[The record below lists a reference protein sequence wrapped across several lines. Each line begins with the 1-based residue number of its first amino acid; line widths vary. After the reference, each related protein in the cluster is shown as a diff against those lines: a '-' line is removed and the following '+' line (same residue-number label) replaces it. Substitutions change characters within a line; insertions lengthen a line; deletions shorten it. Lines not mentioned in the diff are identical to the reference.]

1 MGGAYHILYH
11 IWYANNGKT
20 LESMRG
26 RHRHANTNIAYMGF
40 DILFGVLAYVIATI
54 IDRDNNINNID
65 YILVSVCSIL
75 LIVAFNR
82 NRRLYDTTMFFYID
96 RWLTCLSKSFI
107 YSTLYVIVLAFYV
120 GHCNVTVHFYVTFL
134 ISEYILLIFS
144 AFFTRWFLRKTK
156 VYAVRTLLVG
166 TKTDYERVIRF
177 LNHNSMSVK
186 IIGYISET
194 SIYPEGD
201 DTPFLGTIDN
211 MEEVIHEN
219 SIDQVFFLQHRKNP
233 VNLEKHV
240 ELCMELG
247 VVARVLIHPYRIGKA
262 KSAICSIGTYPTI
275 TYHNVIMNVYVKTV
289 KRVCDVLLSII
300 GIIVFAIPM
309 LITAIAIKLDSK
321 GPVIFKQTRVGLNGR
336 HFKMYKFRS
345 MVADAEARKK
355 ELEQKNK
362 VSSGLM
368 FKMEDDPRITKVGK
382 FIRKTS
388 IDELPQFFNVLFGS
402 MSLVGTRPPTVDEV
416 AKYDTRHWRR
426 LSIKPGITGMWQTS
440 GRSEITDFEEV
451 VALDKEYIDNWSLWL
466 DIKILFKTVF
476 QVFVKRKGAC

>member
-1 MGGAYHILYH
+1 
-11 IWYANNGKT
+11 
-20 LESMRG
+20 MRG
-26 RHRHANTNIAYMGF
+26 RHRHANINIAYMGF
-40 DILFGVLAYVIATI
+40 DILFGVLAYFIASA
-54 IDRDNNINNID
+54 IDRGRSIDNID
-65 YILVSVCSIL
+65 YLLVSMCSL
-75 LIVAFNR
+75 LLVIAFNR

-96 RWLTCLSKSFI
+96 RWLSYITKSFV
-107 YSTLYVIVLAFYV
+107 YSTFYVIVLAFYV
-120 GHCNVTVHFYVTFL
+120 GHCDVRVRFFVIFL
-134 ISEYILLIFS
+134 ICEYILLVFS
-144 AFFTRWFLRKTK
+144 AFFTRWFLRRTK

-166 TKTDYERVIRF
+166 TKTDYEKVLRF
-177 LNHNSMSVK
+177 LNHNSMSVNVV
-186 IIGYISET
+186 GYISET
-194 SIYPEGD
+194 SAYPEGD

-211 MEEVIHEN
+211 MEEVIHQN
-219 SIDQVFFLQHRKNP
+219 SIDQVFFLQHRKHP
-233 VNLEKHV
+233 LNLEKHV

-247 VVARVLIHPYRIGKA
+247 VIARVLVHPYRIGKA
-262 KSAICSIGTYPTI
+262 QSAICSIGTYPAI
-275 TYHNVIMNVYVKTV
+275 TYHNVVMNAYVKAV
-289 KRVCDVLLSII
+289 KRICDVLLSIV

-309 LITAIAIKLDSK
+309 LITAVLIKLDSK

-336 HFKMYKFRS
+336 HFKMFKFRS
-345 MVADAEARKK
+345 MVVDAEARKK
-355 ELEQKNK
+355 ELIDKNK

-368 FKMEDDPRITKVGK
+368 FKMDDDPRITKVGK

-476 QVFVKRKGAC
+476 QVFFRKKGAM

>member
-1 MGGAYHILYH
+1 M
-11 IWYANNGKT
+11 NNDKT
-20 LESMRG
+20 LEGMRG

-40 DILFGVLAYVIATI
+40 DILFGLLAYIIATI
-54 IDRDNNINNID
+54 IDKDKTINNID
-65 YILVSVCSIL
+65 YLLVSVCSVF
-75 LIVAFNR
+75 LIIAFNR

-96 RWLTCLSKSFI
+96 RWLACLSKSFI
-107 YSTLYVIVLAFYV
+107 YSTLYIIVLAFYV

-134 ISEYILLIFS
+134 ISEYVLLIFS

-186 IIGYISET
+186 IVGYISET
-194 SIYPEGD
+194 STYPEGD

-219 SIDQVFFLQHRKNP
+219 SIDQVFFLQHRKTP
-233 VNLEKHV
+233 VNLEKQV

-247 VVARVLIHPYRIGKA
+247 VIARVLVHPYRIGKA
-262 KSAICSIGTYPTI
+262 QSAICSIGTYPTI

-289 KRVCDVLLSII
+289 KRVCDVLLSIV

-336 HFKMYKFRS
+336 HFKMFKFRS

-355 ELEQKNK
+355 ELEQQNK
-362 VSSGLM
+362 ISSGLM

>member
-1 MGGAYHILYH
+1 
-11 IWYANNGKT
+11 
-20 LESMRG
+20 MRG
-26 RHRHANTNIAYMGF
+26 RHRHANINIAYMGF
-40 DILFGVLAYVIATI
+40 DILFGVLAYFVASA
-54 IDRDNNINNID
+54 IDRGRSIDNID
-65 YILVSVCSIL
+65 YLLVSMCSL
-75 LIVAFNR
+75 LLVIAFNR

-96 RWLTCLSKSFI
+96 RWLSYITKSFV

-120 GHCNVTVHFYVTFL
+120 GHCDVRVRFFVIFL
-134 ISEYILLIFS
+134 ICEYILLVFS
-144 AFFTRWFLRKTK
+144 AFFTRWFLRRTK

-166 TKTDYERVIRF
+166 TKTDYEKVLRF
-177 LNHNSMSVK
+177 LNHNSMSVNVV
-186 IIGYISET
+186 GYISET
-194 SIYPEGD
+194 SAYPEGD

-211 MEEVIHEN
+211 MEEVIHQN
-219 SIDQVFFLQHRKNP
+219 SIDQVFFLQHRKHP
-233 VNLEKHV
+233 LNLEKHV

-247 VVARVLIHPYRIGKA
+247 VIARVLVHPYRIGKA
-262 KSAICSIGTYPTI
+262 QSAICSIGTYPAI
-275 TYHNVIMNVYVKTV
+275 TYHNVVMNAYVKAV
-289 KRVCDVLLSII
+289 KRICDVLLSIV

-309 LITAIAIKLDSK
+309 LITAVLIKLDSK

-336 HFKMYKFRS
+336 HFKMFKFRS
-345 MVADAEARKK
+345 MVVDAEARKK
-355 ELEQKNK
+355 ELIDKNK

-368 FKMEDDPRITKVGK
+368 FKMDDDPRITKVGK

-476 QVFVKRKGAC
+476 QVFFRKKGAM

>member
-1 MGGAYHILYH
+1 ML
-11 IWYANNGKT
+11 
-20 LESMRG
+20 
-26 RHRHANTNIAYMGF
+26 
-40 DILFGVLAYVIATI
+40 
-54 IDRDNNINNID
+54 
-65 YILVSVCSIL
+65 
-75 LIVAFNR
+75 
-82 NRRLYDTTMFFYID
+82 RR
-96 RWLTCLSKSFI
+96 
-107 YSTLYVIVLAFYV
+107 
-120 GHCNVTVHFYVTFL
+120 
-134 ISEYILLIFS
+134 
-144 AFFTRWFLRKTK
+144 TK

-166 TKTDYERVIRF
+166 TKSDYEKVIRF
-177 LNHNSMSVK
+177 LQHNSMSAEV
-186 IIGYISET
+186 IGYISEGT
-194 SIYPEGD
+194 TYPEGD
-201 DTPFLGTIDN
+201 DTPFLGTIDDL
-211 MEEVIHEN
+211 EDVVHKN
-219 SIDQVFFLQHRKNP
+219 SIDQVFFMQHRKKP

-247 VVARVLIHPYRIGKA
+247 LVARVLVHPYRIGRA
-262 KSAICSIGTYPTI
+262 HSVICSIGTYPAV
-275 TYHNVIMNVYVKTV
+275 TYHNVVLNVYAKAA
-289 KRVCDVLLSII
+289 KRVFDVVLSIF

-345 MVADAEARKK
+345 MVQDAEAKKK
-355 ELEQKNK
+355 ELMAKNK
-362 VSSGLM
+362 VASGLM
-368 FKMEDDPRITKVGK
+368 FKMDDDPRITKVGK

-416 AKYDTRHWRR
+416 AQYDTRHWRR

-451 VALDKEYIDNWSLWL
+451 VALDKEYIDNWSMWL